1 MIKRLISACLVVIF
15 CLSSSLIALAEEI
28 PSEQSNNKS
37 EYLTETERKELKRE
51 NNIDSCVS
59 ANMKDHACQQT
70 LFENVEE
77 TTIQS
82 FSRNTVE
89 NTDPNYAYLVE
100 NDYLM
105 QGTLE
110 AVNEMRWYAFQ
121 ANEKSKVTIQLEMAE
136 SVDADIYL
144 YQLNGSTL
152 NLIGGSAKEGVG
164 ETEYTIQIVEP
175 GIYYFAI
182 MAYSGIG
189 EYYFGFYQ
197 SSIDVKNEPNEN
209 IDTAVPID
217 FGTEVKGV
225 IDCINDRDFYK
236 LTLNQ
241 RTVVS
246 LSFVDNGY
254 DYLYYSDSSQGS
266 YVFADT
272 NYLDLPAGNH
282 YFAIVSKNKKYSS
295 TDTYTLKI
303 NKIGYVANDSAA
315 NCFAIS
321 EDAKIVFQ
329 ATKDASRYYVNGHSI
344 NIDYIYQENLS
355 NVMGGQDYYIR
366 LEDRSD
372 VVPALN
378 GLGPDKIDMPHVG
391 HYISSGRPAMKVS
404 SRPVLLLPFIS
415 NEARNFYTI
424 DCACSGAYAE
434 NNFSKS
440 MNTVAV
446 AIDPETGKLIDIVE
460 FNYFYQFAVGG
471 NSITIVY
478 PYTLHFFYT

>member
-246 LSFVDNGY
+246 LWIMVMTICIIQIALKAHM
-254 DYLYYSDSSQGS
+254 YL
-266 YVFADT
+266 
-272 NYLDLPAGNH
+272 L
-282 YFAIVSKNKKYSS
+282 
-295 TDTYTLKI
+295 
-303 NKIGYVANDSAA
+303 
-315 NCFAIS
+315 
-321 EDAKIVFQ
+321 
-329 ATKDASRYYVNGHSI
+329 
-344 NIDYIYQENLS
+344 
-355 NVMGGQDYYIR
+355 IR
-366 LEDRSD
+366 
-372 VVPALN
+372 
-378 GLGPDKIDMPHVG
+378 
-391 HYISSGRPAMKVS
+391 
-404 SRPVLLLPFIS
+404 
-415 NEARNFYTI
+415 TI
-424 DCACSGAYAE
+424 
-434 NNFSKS
+434 
-440 MNTVAV
+440 
-446 AIDPETGKLIDIVE
+446 
-460 FNYFYQFAVGG
+460 
-471 NSITIVY
+471 
-478 PYTLHFFYT
+478 